1 MPIRETAE
9 TFTVQCPCCQ
19 AELVIDTKTRTV
31 LHHAVPKPAAPITDL
46 AAEVS
51 RLRTAGAEREVA
63 FQRSLEAERTREERM
78 DRKFDEL
85 LRRARETPGEKPIKD
100 IDL

>member
-1 MPIRETAE
+1 MPNEE
-9 TFTVQCPCCQ
+9 TFSVQCPCCQ
-19 AELVIDTKTRTV
+19 AELVIDSGTRSI
-31 LHHAVPKPAAPITDL
+31 LHHKLPEAPAPITDL
-46 AAEVS
+46 AAEV
-51 RLRTAGAEREVA
+51 RKLRGAGAEREQI

-85 LRRARETPGEKPIKD
+85 LRRAKESSTGKPLKD

>member
-1 MPIRETAE
+1 MANETAA
-9 TFTVQCPCCQ
+9 TFSVTRPCCA
-19 AELVIDTKTRTV
+19 AELVIDPVTRSV
-31 LHHAVPKPAAPITDL
+31 LHSAPALVPITNL

-51 RLRTAGAEREVA
+51 RLRSAGAQPEQA
-63 FQRSLEAERTREERM
+63 LESVRTREERM

-85 LRRARETPGEKPIKD
+85 LRRAKQTPDDRPLKD

>member
-1 MPIRETAE
+1 M
-9 TFTVQCPCCQ
+9 
-19 AELVIDTKTRTV
+19 IDPVSRSV
-31 LHHAVPKPAAPITDL
+31 FHSAPALAPPITDL

-51 RLRTAGAEREVA
+51 LLRSAGAQPEQA
-63 FQRSLEAERTREERM
+63 LESVRTREERM

-85 LRRARETPGEKPIKD
+85 LSRAKQTPEDRPLKD

>member
-1 MPIRETAE
+1 MPNEQ

-19 AELVIDTKTRTV
+19 AELLIDVGTRAV
-31 LHHAVPKPAAPITDL
+31 LHHKAVEAPAPITDL
-46 AAEVS
+46 AAEV
-51 RLRTAGAEREVA
+51 RKLKGAGAEREQI
-63 FQRSLEAERTREERM
+63 FQRSLEAERTREQRM

-85 LRRARETPGEKPIKD
+85 LRRAKESPSGKPVKD

>member
-1 MPIRETAE
+1 MNRDDLG
-9 TFTVQCPCCQ
+9 TFSVQCPCCE
-19 AELVIDTKTRTV
+19 AELVIDSVTRTV
-31 LHHAVPKPAAPITDL
+31 LHHAAIAKAPPITDL

-51 RLRTAGAEREVA
+51 RLRAAGLEREQA
-63 FQRSLEAERTREERM
+63 FQRSLAAERTREERM

-85 LRRARETPGEKPIKD
+85 LRRAKESPGGKPLKD

>member
-1 MPIRETAE
+1 
-9 TFTVQCPCCQ
+9 
-19 AELVIDTKTRTV
+19 LVIDAETRSV
-31 LHHAVPKPAAPITDL
+31 LHHAKAAVAPPITDL

-51 RLRTAGAEREVA
+51 RLRTAGAEREEA
-63 FQRSLEAERTREERM
+63 FQRSLEAERTREGRM

-85 LRRARETPGEKPIKD
+85 LRRAKQMPDDQPLKD

>member
-1 MPIRETAE
+1 MASEAAA
-9 TFTVQCPCCQ
+9 TFSVTCPCCA
-19 AELVIDTKTRTV
+19 AELVIDPATRSV
-31 LHHAVPKPAAPITDL
+31 LHSAPALAPPPITDL

-51 RLRTAGAEREVA
+51 RLRSAGAQPEQA
-63 FQRSLEAERTREERM
+63 LESVRTREERM

-85 LRRARETPGEKPIKD
+85 LSRAKQTPEDRPLKD